1 MAAVGVWE
9 DQSQNEYVIF
19 VLDILGEGASY
30 AVSLALTMEGSHSLG
45 SIPTPKI
52 FYEGDKYMV
61 SFTHPSN
68 GALYVFDQTKGDTDL
83 NNIRMLKVELP
94 STYSSDEY
102 RLGYVDD
109 GYLGIISKKTATW
122 WAASI
127 DMSSGQPVWSRT
139 KTAQPSLSHCASCAI
154 RGYDDFFAI
163 TGKTSSSYDVLLIS
177 ASSTSGSDTMLQ
189 IDFNGG
195 DFALYNWVADSIYAT
210 TTSSGGYKVGVFY
223 IHETVLNIYAKAFLE
238 FDSSFNLVEV
248 RDFGTTG
255 YDSTNI
261 LSSKVQ
267 FDPDGQIAYYFVQHD
282 GMFVTSYLDSDG
294 YKKAYLSE
302 FAPKIDPAD
311 TIDVNGITVL

>member
-1 MAAVGVWE
+1 M
-9 DQSQNEYVIF
+9 IF

-127 DMSSGQPVWSRT
+127 DMSSG
-139 KTAQPSLSHCASCAI
+139 
-154 RGYDDFFAI
+154 
-163 TGKTSSSYDVLLIS
+163 
-177 ASSTSGSDTMLQ
+177 
-189 IDFNGG
+189 
-195 DFALYNWVADSIYAT
+195 
-210 TTSSGGYKVGVFY
+210 
-223 IHETVLNIYAKAFLE
+223 
-238 FDSSFNLVEV
+238 
-248 RDFGTTG
+248 
-255 YDSTNI
+255 
-261 LSSKVQ
+261 
-267 FDPDGQIAYYFVQHD
+267 
-282 GMFVTSYLDSDG
+282 
-294 YKKAYLSE
+294 
-302 FAPKIDPAD
+302 
-311 TIDVNGITVL
+311 